1 MPWISQASNI
11 WLDKYA
17 MSVLRS
23 VVISWAA
30 VNYPAQK
37 FDLAARNAAS
47 ASSVAGN
54 VAEIEDED
62 EVVAEAA
69 YSASNAADT
78 VASVLANDSAVEAAD
93 APNEVGAGT
102 VFWDSVKKDC
112 DWLDQ
117 RNSPRSAPRVLSR
130 QPIWLERSKDIREL
144 DLTPLLEIDT
154 NYSIWLVWYERRIRG
169 ERAAFNIPGDKY
181 RKEDK
186 IILRRLAEATDE
198 DFWGKGHEYVNA
210 TLRGWIEEAR
220 ARLAVNGKL
229 ADAEAAA
236 LPAQAHHAVRFRAA
250 ADGRIAVDA
259 AALADTLRTDAEA
272 RDRHAEAVALARA
285 MLAGCQGSNA
295 GARMIAMLEAYL
307 EAAGDGIE
315 TMRPSLFVQRGER
328 LRQELAGYARPDTML
343 APLADAVLLDGQ
355 SWRSAHNMA
364 VGLDPVLMAL
374 DTAQRG
380 PDLQPAPLEP
390 VEIRTLARAA
400 DAAGALVE
408 GVAAVV
414 IEAAD
419 LAPAVPDP
427 ADRRTRW
434 SSDTAQNLVIEAF
447 AVALNYPLT
456 TITGIATF
464 GALGWAG
471 AAVFGGALG
480 AAKFLISHR
489 LWIETRLGD
498 SPTWQ
503 SLFVLM

>member
-1 MPWISQASNI
+1 MQTRLSTDVAFDVW
-11 WLDKYA
+11 
-17 MSVLRS
+17 MSWYDRRVTGKR
-23 VVISWAA
+23 
-30 VNYPAQK
+30 PA
-37 FDLAARNAAS
+37 FD
-47 ASSVAGN
+47 
-54 VAEIEDED
+54 IERDNNRRE
-62 EVVAEAA
+62 
-69 YSASNAADT
+69 N
-78 VASVLANDSAVEAAD
+78 
-93 APNEVGAGT
+93 
-102 VFWDSVKKDC
+102 KK
-112 DWLDQ
+112 
-117 RNSPRSAPRVLSR
+117 
-130 QPIWLERSKDIREL
+130 
-144 DLTPLLEIDT
+144 
-154 NYSIWLVWYERRIRG
+154 
-169 ERAAFNIPGDKY
+169 
-181 RKEDK
+181 
-186 IILRRLAEATDE
+186 ILRRLVEAQDI
-198 DFWGKGHEYVNA
+198 DFWSKGALYVNA
-210 TLRGWIEEAR
+210 TLQVWIDEAR
-220 ARLAVNGKL
+220 ARVAPGLEPD
-229 ADAEAAA
+229 ADGGAA
-236 LPAQAHHAVRFRAA
+236 LPAQAPHAVRFQAA
-250 ADGRIAVDA
+250 ADGRIAIDA
-259 AALADTLRTDAEA
+259 GALVDTLRTDAEA
-272 RDRHAEAVALARA
+272 RDRHAEALALARA

-380 PDLQPAPLEP
+380 PDVQPALLEP
-390 VEIRTLARAA
+390 DAIRTLARAA

-503 SLFVLM
+503 SLFVQLCERLEAHTPFRPNDRDDGA